1 MYLVKAWDK
10 ENNLVA
16 EYYFEEQ
23 KEALLFHDGMI
34 EEGYSVALEAHN
46 VK

>member
-10 ENNLVA
+10 DNNLVA
-16 EYYFEEQ
+16 EYYFDKQ
-23 KEALLFHDGMI
+23 KEALLFHDGLI
-34 EEGYSVALEAHN
+34 EEGYSVALETRN

>member
-10 ENNLVA
+10 DNNLVA
-16 EYYFEEQ
+16 EYYFDKQ
-23 KEALLFHDGMI
+23 KDALSFHDGMI
-34 EEGYSVALEAHN
+34 EEGYSVALETRN